1 MRILSEAIFNKLN
14 SYMNKEARQLE
25 KSIFNYYFN
34 NSSSD
39 NILDSLEAFQNS
51 DGGFGQ
57 GIEPDFKLIQSSS
70 MATSI
75 GLRYLS
81 KIDNSDRS
89 KNMIAKAIEYLEA
102 TFDSERN
109 GWYSVT
115 SDVNNYPHA
124 PWWEFKDDIN
134 MTIIDYS
141 WGNPTAELIGYL
153 YKYKEYLHKLDINL
167 PVNYAINNLNKRTE
181 FSSEH
186 EIICYIRMYNAV
198 DEEFSIQIIDKIKL
212 AISQL
217 INMDQSEWTNYV
229 PTPLKFIEI
238 DSKNYFGIEDE
249 FINQNLDYLIDRLE
263 EDGKILPVWQWD
275 KYLEEWEFAKI
286 EWIGILTLEALLSL
300 LKFNR
305 IENRIKE

>member
-57 GIEPDFKLIQSSS
+57 GIEPDFKLIQSSP

-109 GWYSVT
+109 GWYSVP

-167 PVNYAINNLNKRTE
+167 LINYAINNLNKRTE
-181 FSSEH
+181 FNSEH
-186 EIICYIRMYNAV
+186 EIICIM
-198 DEEFSIQIIDKIKL
+198 L
-212 AISQL
+212 
-217 INMDQSEWTNYV
+217 
-229 PTPLKFIEI
+229 
-238 DSKNYFGIEDE
+238 
-249 FINQNLDYLIDRLE
+249 
-263 EDGKILPVWQWD
+263 
-275 KYLEEWEFAKI
+275 
-286 EWIGILTLEALLSL
+286 
-300 LKFNR
+300 
-305 IENRIKE
+305 